1 MTLSTEDPE
10 GRTTAGPAI
19 LYASA
24 SNNRANEDMSQN
36 SGTKQQTHTNTDNE
50 NETDF
55 DNPNR
60 FDLSNID
67 LPYLEKFNKVLFQR
81 PGSRAL
87 SVPSYFPFASIN
99 HYTSSN
105 LFNKSSDSRNSNAKK
120 RSGTSKSVKS
130 SSKYMILFFN
140 KIL

>member
-24 SNNRANEDMSQN
+24 SQNRVNEDLSQY
-36 SGTKQQTHTNTDNE
+36 SGTKENNYTTE
-50 NETDF
+50 NEHDF
-55 DNPNR
+55 DTSNR

-105 LFNKSSDSRNSNAKK
+105 LFNKSSEGDRTSNGKK
-120 RSGTSKSVKS
+120 RTATSKSYKS
-130 SSKYMILFFN
+130 STK
-140 KIL
+140 

>member
-10 GRTTAGPAI
+10 GRTTTGPAL

-24 SNNRANEDMSQN
+24 SNNQPNEELSQY
-36 SGTKQQTHTNTDNE
+36 SGTKQQNYTNSNE
-50 NETDF
+50 NDNDF

-105 LFNKSSDSRNSNAKK
+105 LFNKSSDGRNSNVKK
-120 RSGTSKSVKS
+120 RTGTSKSFKS
-130 SSKYMILFFN
+130 SSK
-140 KIL
+140 

>member
-10 GRTTAGPAI
+10 GRTTGGPAI

-24 SNNRANEDMSQN
+24 TNNLADESQYSAKMN
-36 SGTKQQTHTNTDNE
+36 DNGLE
-50 NETDF
+50 NPFDF
-55 DNPNR
+55 EASINNV
-60 FDLSNID
+60 D
-67 LPYLEKFNKVLFQR
+67 LPFLERFNRVLFQR

-105 LFNKSSDSRNSNAKK
+105 LLNKPAQTDTKK
-120 RSGTSKSVKS
+120 RDGTSKSYKS
-130 SSKYMILFFN
+130 SSKYAY
-140 KIL
+140 

>member
-24 SNNRANEDMSQN
+24 SNNNVNDEMSQY
-36 SGTKQQTHTNTDNE
+36 SDTKNNNYNDNE
-50 NETDF
+50 FENS
-55 DNPNR
+55 NH

-105 LFNKSSDSRNSNAKK
+105 LFNKSGDSRNSNTKK
-120 RSGTSKSVKS
+120 RTGTSKSFKS
-130 SSKYMILFFN
+130 SSK
-140 KIL
+140 

>member
-24 SNNRANEDMSQN
+24 SNNNGNDEMSQY
-36 SGTKQQTHTNTDNE
+36 SDTKNNNTNTQYNDNE
-50 NETDF
+50 F
-55 DNPNR
+55 DNSNH

-105 LFNKSSDSRNSNAKK
+105 LFNKSSDSRNSAVKK
-120 RSGTSKSVKS
+120 RTGTSKSYKS
-130 SSKYMILFFN
+130 SSKLVSDKY
-140 KIL
+140 

>member
-24 SNNRANEDMSQN
+24 SHNPANEDLSQY
-36 SGTKQQTHTNTDNE
+36 SGTKQTNNYTGDNE
-50 NETDF
+50 HDF
-55 DNPNR
+55 DTSNR

-105 LFNKSSDSRNSNAKK
+105 LFNKSSEGPNSNVKK
-120 RSGTSKSVKS
+120 RTETSKSYKS
-130 SSKYMILFFN
+130 SSK
-140 KIL
+140 